1 MPSSSLRKQP
11 TAENLQALFAI
22 QRTLTLQSEIAS
34 ALPICAQRLRDA
46 RPWCEA
52 YIAYATGGGD
62 MTIAAA
68 ASATAPA
75 EAAAARQGSPVR
87 LGTLPCGAALEKEAL
102 VIAEMG
108 EARRCVEAPIQSG
121 GAIIGA
127 VSLVFG
133 ADRARTEQDLAADLV
148 QWTCYLIG
156 EAADLRSSLARRA
169 RELSRETDLEPL
181 PPTRQHRTAEACD
194 GVGDAA
200 GSLKDVSFHGII
212 GSSDPMKAVF
222 RLIEQ
227 VADTDATVL
236 ITGESGTGKEL
247 VAKAIHDCSRRAEGP
262 FVAVNCSALPESVIE
277 SELFGHEKGAFTGA
291 IATRQGRFEAARN
304 GTLFLD
310 EIGDLSPAV
319 QVKLLRILQERSFE
333 RVGGNKT
340 IKTNARIVV
349 ATHRDLRKEVEE
361 GRFREDLYFRLNVFP
376 IQLPPL
382 RERGADILLLA
393 DWFAEKCGAGAGK
406 RIRRISSPALDL
418 LMIYHWPGNVREL
431 ENCIARACILSA
443 DGVIHSYHLP
453 PSLQSATSTGTEPAS
468 TFDGA
473 IARLEKEMLVEA
485 LKIERGNSASAAR
498 RLGITERRIRLA
510 MRQYKLNYHSFRTKM

>member
-1 MPSSSLRKQP
+1 MPSSSLRLQP
-11 TAENLQALFAI
+11 IAANLPPLFAI
-22 QRTLTLQSEIAS
+22 QRALSLQSEIAA
-34 ALPICAQRLRDA
+34 ALPLCAQRIRDA
-46 RPWCEA
+46 RPWCEV
-52 YIAYATGGGD
+52 YIAYAEDGGD
-62 MTIAAA
+62 MSIAAA
-68 ASATAPA
+68 APA
-75 EAAAARQGSPVR
+75 DSAAARQGSPVR
-87 LGTLPCGAALEKEAL
+87 LGTLPCGAALEKETL
-102 VIAEMG
+102 VIAG
-108 EARRCVEAPIQSG
+108 ADEARRCIEAPIRSG

-127 VSLVFG
+127 ASIVFG
-133 ADRARTEQDLAADLV
+133 ADRAQAEQDLAADLV

-156 EAADLRSSLARRA
+156 EAADLRAALARRA
-169 RELSRETDLEPL
+169 RALSRETSPESLS
-181 PPTRQHRTAEACD
+181 PPHQHRAADIRE
-194 GVGDAA
+194 GAA
-200 GSLKDVSFHGII
+200 GAAESLKDISFHGII
-212 GSSDPMKAVF
+212 GSSDPMKAAF

-227 VADTDATVL
+227 VAGTDATVL
-236 ITGESGTGKEL
+236 VTGESGTGKEL

-262 FVAVNCSALPESVIE
+262 FVAVNCAALPESIIE

-291 IATRQGRFEAARN
+291 IAARQGRFEAARN

-340 IKTNARIVV
+340 VKTNARIVV
-349 ATHRDLRKEVEE
+349 ATHRDLRKEVAE

-406 RIRRISSPALDL
+406 QIRRISSPALDL

-431 ENCIARACILSA
+431 ENCIARACILST
-443 DGVIHSYHLP
+443 DGVIHSYYLP

-485 LKIERGNSASAAR
+485 LKIERGNAASAAR

>member
-11 TAENLQALFAI
+11 IAANRPPLFAI
-22 QRTLTLQSEIAS
+22 QRTLSLQSDIAT
-34 ALPICAQRLRDA
+34 ALPLCAQRLRDA

-52 YIAYATGGGD
+52 YIAYTESGGD
-62 MTIAAA
+62 MAIAATAPPDSAA
-68 ASATAPA
+68 ASRG
-75 EAAAARQGSPVR
+75 ARVR
-87 LGTLPCGAALEKEAL
+87 LGAIPCGAALEKEAL
-102 VIAEMG
+102 VLAG
-108 EARRCVEAPIQSG
+108 AGGGRRIIEAPIQCEG
-121 GAIIGA
+121 TIVGAAGLSFDA
-127 VSLVFG
+127 ALPQE
-133 ADRARTEQDLAADLV
+133 EQDLAADLV

-156 EAADLRSSLARRA
+156 EAADLRAAFARRA
-169 RELSRETDLEPL
+169 RELSREPTLEPA
-181 PPTRQHRTAEACD
+181 PTPRKSGAANAREAA
-194 GVGDAA
+194 GDVS
-200 GSLKDVSFHGII
+200 GSLKEISFHGII
-212 GSSDPMKAVF
+212 GSSDRMKAVF

-227 VADTDATVL
+227 VAGTDATVL
-236 ITGESGTGKEL
+236 VTGESGTGKEL
-247 VAKAIHDCSRRAEGP
+247 VAKAIHDCSGRAEGP
-262 FVAVNCSALPESVIE
+262 FVAVNCSALPESIIE

-291 IATRQGRFEAARN
+291 IAARQGRFEAARN

-349 ATHRDLRKEVEE
+349 ATHRDLRKEVSE

-376 IQLPPL
+376 IQIPPL

-406 RIRRISSPALDL
+406 QIRRISSPALDL

-431 ENCIARACILSA
+431 ENCVARACILST

-485 LKIERGNSASAAR
+485 LKIERGNAASAAR